1 MTANPQGSKKS
12 ERSIMARAI
21 VLVFT
26 NCADPARE
34 KEFNE
39 WYDNVHVPDILETPG
54 FVGCT
59 RYELIG
65 EPGSG
70 QGKYLAVYQVEA
82 DDFPS
87 TMAGLQQRVA
97 QLVGQGRVIDSVRV
111 VSFTPCRELGRR

>member
-1 MTANPQGSKKS
+1 MAKAN
-12 ERSIMARAI
+12 

-39 WYDNVHVPDILETPG
+39 WYDNTHVPDVLETPG

-59 RYELIG
+59 RYEMIG
-65 EPGSG
+65 DPGPG
-70 QGKYLAVYQVEA
+70 QGKFLAVYEVES
-82 DDFPS
+82 DDLPS

-97 QLVGQGRVIDSVRV
+97 QLAAQGRIIDCIRM
-111 VSFTPCRELGRR
+111 VSLTSYREISRR

>member
-1 MTANPQGSKKS
+1 
-12 ERSIMARAI
+12 MAKAT

-39 WYDNVHVPDILETPG
+39 WYDNTHVPDVLETPG

-59 RYELIG
+59 RYEMIG
-65 EPGSG
+65 NPGPG
-70 QGKYLAVYQVEA
+70 QGKFLAVYEVES
-82 DDFPS
+82 DDLPS

-97 QLVGQGRVIDSVRV
+97 QLAAQGRMIDCLRV
-111 VSFTPCRELGRR
+111 VSFTPWRELSRR

>member
-1 MTANPQGSKKS
+1 MPRTT
-12 ERSIMARAI
+12 

-39 WYDNVHVPDILETPG
+39 WYDNTHVPDVLETPG

-59 RYELIG
+59 RYEMVG
-65 EPGSG
+65 DPGPG
-70 QGKYLAVYQVEA
+70 QGKFLAVYEVES
-82 DDFPS
+82 DDLES

-97 QLVGQGRVIDSVRV
+97 QLAAQGRIIDSIRL
-111 VSFTPCRELGRR
+111 VSFTPWREISRH

>member
-1 MTANPQGSKKS
+1 
-12 ERSIMARAI
+12 MAKTT

-39 WYDNVHVPDILETPG
+39 WYDNTHVPDVLETPG

-65 EPGSG
+65 DPGPG
-70 QGKYLAVYQVEA
+70 QGKFLAVYEVES
-82 DDFPS
+82 DDLPS

-97 QLVGQGRVIDSVRV
+97 QLAAQGRMIDSLRL
-111 VSFTPCRELGRR
+111 VSFTPWREISRR